1 MDKQN
6 KSTPAAT
13 EVDQKLFYSVG
24 IAGYKINQQRIS
36 ENQTD
41 NLTSTLKVE
50 FLFISHNSN
59 VEKFNRFL
67 KDLNKFI
74 DEQNQ

>member
-1 MDKQN
+1 MKN
-6 KSTPAAT
+6 KNNSTPAAT
-13 EVDQKLFYSVG
+13 EVDQKLFHSVG
-24 IAGYKINQQRIS
+24 IAGYEIKQQRIS

-41 NLTSTLKVE
+41 NLTSTLNVE

-74 DEQNQ
+74 NEQNH

>member
-1 MDKQN
+1 MNN
-6 KSTPAAT
+6 KNNSTPAAT
-13 EVDQKLFYSVG
+13 EVDQKLFHSVG
-24 IAGYKINQQRIS
+24 IAGYEIKQQRIS
-36 ENQTD
+36 KNQTD

-67 KDLNKFI
+67 KD
-74 DEQNQ
+74 